1 MAKKKRRKR
10 RQELTGR
17 ITFLAML
24 VIVCVLGA
32 AVLWK
37 SRDLRA
43 KDAEYAAR
51 EQRLTEQVADE
62 ESRTDELEEKKIYVQ
77 SKEYIEKI
85 AKEKLSL
92 VYPDE
97 ILFKSDGD

>member
-43 KDAEYAAR
+43 KYTENAAR

>member
-43 KDAEYAAR
+43 KDTEYAAR

-77 SKEYIEKI
+77 YKEYIEKI

>member
-24 VIVCVLGA
+24 VIVCVP

-43 KDAEYAAR
+43 KDTEYAAR

>member
-1 MAKKKRRKR
+1 
-10 RQELTGR
+10 
-17 ITFLAML
+17 ML
-24 VIVCVLGA
+24 
-32 AVLWK
+32 
-37 SRDLRA
+37 D
-43 KDAEYAAR
+43 EYAR

-62 ESRTDELEEKKIYVQ
+62 ESRTDELEEKKIDVQ

>member
-1 MAKKKRRKR
+1 MFFDFFTR
-10 RQELTGR
+10 
-17 ITFLAML
+17 
-24 VIVCVLGA
+24 
-32 AVLWK
+32 
-37 SRDLRA
+37 S
-43 KDAEYAAR
+43 Y
-51 EQRLTEQVADE
+51 
-62 ESRTDELEEKKIYVQ
+62 Q